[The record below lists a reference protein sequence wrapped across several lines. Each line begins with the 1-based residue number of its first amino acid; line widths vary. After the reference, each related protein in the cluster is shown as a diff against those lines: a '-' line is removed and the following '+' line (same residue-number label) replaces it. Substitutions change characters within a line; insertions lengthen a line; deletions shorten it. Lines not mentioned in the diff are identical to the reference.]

1 MIDGYEEG
9 CMYRSKDDIGV
20 DNNALFGIRMV
31 LVCSGCACFPASYQE
46 SER

>member
-1 MIDGYEEG
+1 VIDGYEG
-9 CMYRSKDDIGV
+9 GYMYRSKDDDGV

-31 LVCSGCACFPASYQE
+31 LVCNGCACFPATYQE